1 MTVLNAAPQG
11 VLNGIRDVSGVTPDP
26 VELIVPIHMP
36 HVLFLGA
43 RGPEYAQVMDPSQ
56 FTRIYGADS
65 VDYRKPYAKHTTA
78 MLKEC
83 FMPNANQFVAQ
94 RLIPATAKKATRRFW
109 ADVLETTVP
118 VYERAA
124 DGSLVLDQA
133 GEPVETGATQPGL
146 LIKWVATEIDGD
158 IGAAKKKT
166 GSQTAG
172 AKQSEMYPM
181 FDMEISHYGVY
192 GDNVGIRLYAPT
204 LYSAPAVNE
213 TVVNDLR
220 ARLYRLSFMERQ
232 DSRSTPNLLRGL
244 DDQTYVDFGLK
255 PDMYHDAT
263 DFDYSAAEVIVPS
276 FRELE
281 PQDGTAPIYGPVE
294 HFHIYQEN
302 IDLITALAFSK
313 EQVPAGLADGDEYL
327 LNIISGHD
335 VEGNPHHAVKVLD
348 IFDGGLSFND
358 QSVHYAIGGDDGDLS
373 DANFDEM
380 CFNQFQNYGDL
391 ADQFLDIARF
401 PQSVVYDSGFSM
413 KTKKAMAN
421 ILRARKDI
429 WVCVAT
435 QDQAQPQNTQE
446 IESSTAVALRSQF
459 EMFPESEL
467 HGTSVCRAAIVG
479 QSGYLINS
487 QYKKLVPA
495 TFELAAKLSA
505 WAGSADG
512 ILKGRWS
519 PDIDPNNR
527 VKMLKQMNC
536 TFKNARVR
544 NKDWANG
551 LVWFQSY
558 DHRSNF
564 CPAMQTVY
572 KDDTSVLNSLLNVII
587 CVEIEKVCHRVW
599 RKFTGRTMSNAQL
612 EQESDREILRLT
624 NGRFDERVTIIPETH
639 HTKADEK
646 NGYSNSCNVHAYFD
660 NMKTVTNFT
669 VVSHR
674 REELAEV

>member
-26 VELIVPIHMP
+26 VELTVPIHMP
-36 HVLFLGA
+36 HVMFLGQ
-43 RGPEYAQVMDPSQ
+43 RGPETAQVQDPSN
-56 FTRIYGADS
+56 FTRIYGQDT
-65 VDYRKPYAKHTTA
+65 VDYRKPFAKHTTA

-94 RLIPATAKKATRRFW
+94 RLIPAGAAKSTMRFW
-109 ADVLETTVP
+109 ADVAQQQLV
-118 VYERAA
+118 VWERNP
-124 DGSLVLDQA
+124 DGSIKLDKD
-133 GEPVETGATQPGL
+133 GKPIDTGTKIPGL
-146 LIKWVATEIDGD
+146 VVKWVVTPAEGE
-158 IGAAKKKT
+158 IGAAKEKEGT
-166 GSQTAG
+166 LGTAG
-172 AKQSEMYPM
+172 AQSKMYPI
-181 FDMEISHYGVY
+181 FDVVISHYGAY

-204 LYSAPAVNE
+204 LYSAPAANE

-220 ARLYRLSFMERQ
+220 ARLYRLSFLERP
-232 DSRSTPNLLRGL
+232 DTRSTPNLLRGL
-244 DDQTYVDFGLK
+244 YDQTYVDFGLRS
-255 PDMYHDAT
+255 DMYHDAT
-263 DFDYSAAEVIVPS
+263 EVDYSAAEVIVPS
-276 FRELE
+276 YRELE
-281 PQDGTAPIYGPVE
+281 PQDGSAPIYGPVE
-294 HFHIYQEN
+294 FFHVYQKN
-302 IDLITALAFSK
+302 IDLITELAFSLEK
-313 EQVPAGLADGDEYL
+313 DHAGLNEGDEFL
-327 LNIISGHD
+327 VNFISGYD
-335 VEGNPHHAVKVLD
+335 IEGNPHHAVKVLD
-348 IFDGGLSFND
+348 VFDGGLSFND
-358 QSVHYAIGGDDGDLS
+358 QSVHYATGGNDGDLS
-373 DANFDEM
+373 DATFDDM
-380 CFNQFQNYGDL
+380 CRNQFENYGDL

-421 ILRARKDI
+421 VLRVRKDI

-435 QDQAQPQNTQE
+435 QDQAQPQNTQD

-459 EMFPESEL
+459 EMFPESEV
-467 HGTSVCRAAIVG
+467 HGTPVCRAAIVG

-495 TFELAAKLSA
+495 TFELAYKLSA

-512 ILKGRWS
+512 ILKGRYS
-519 PDIDPNNR
+519 PDVDPNNR
-527 VKMLKQMNC
+527 VQLLKRMNC
-536 TFKNARVR
+536 TFKSARVR
-544 NKDWANG
+544 NKDWDNG
-551 LVWFQSY
+551 LIWFQSY

-599 RKFTGRTMSNAQL
+599 RKFTGRTMSNRQL
-612 EQESDREILRLT
+612 EQESDREITKLT
-624 NGRFDERVTIIPETH
+624 TGRFDERVTVIPETH

-646 NGYSNSCNVHAYFD
+646 NGFSNSCNVHAYFD